1 MKPFVIRLLCL
12 LLGGLCLTASAAP
25 PNTSA
30 LHAWYKADAGLQASG
45 WIVTAWQDSGP
56 NPMGRT
62 LDRVVGSPRLWRI
75 QTASGPVAVL
85 RLDGNSALWQ
95 SATQWGGL
103 AAPRTVLALAR
114 ITNGANGAFCD
125 SSIPGSA
132 GTTRIY
138 GSAPGWRV
146 LRFDQTSS
154 RLEGFVLGAN
164 ASLKNALRCD
174 IAEVLVF
181 SRQLSVA
188 EVEEHSSYLREKWG
202 MPVDVPS
209 KEQYPESSGFP
220 GLTTELLRKHETEG
234 VHTYRMPALATTVK
248 GTLLAVFD
256 QRRRSGVELP
266 SDIDTGLLRS
276 TDNGDTW
283 EPMRSILDYDV
294 AEPDTRGNGVGSPC
308 ILVDRQTGRVF
319 VAAMWSRGDRGWNGS
334 GPGLQPDQSAQLVLT
349 HSDDDGL
356 TWSPPVSI
364 TPQVKKPE
372 WRICFQGPGSGIQ
385 LQSGTL
391 VFPAQFREAG
401 GLARSCLLLSSDH
414 GETWTASA
422 PAVPGAPPTSEAQ
435 ATELSDGAILLSMR
449 DESRSGQ
456 RVWCRFDPAT
466 GTWGASWLALP
477 DPSTRASLLR
487 CSDGSLLFCNPASPR
502 ARSTLTVRTSRD
514 DGRTWN
520 GGRLIDPRT
529 SNSSCL
535 SVLADG
541 RIAALYEGEGGLHLA
556 RFWPEDA
563 NLAAV
568 PQQRQ
573 DPNQPP
579 GWWSSRHTQKLKQT
593 KQGRP
598 DLLFLGD
605 SAIQGWEG
613 SGAKIW
619 KDYYE
624 RRNAAN
630 YGYEGDATQNV
641 LWRLNRGELEGLSPR
656 LVVLHVGASN
666 LDPGGFTP
674 AQTFLGISAVLE
686 AIQQKCP
693 SSRVLLMALFPMDF
707 RADSEV
713 RKRCEEVNALLPSL
727 ADGKR
732 VFLLNVNHVFLNSER
747 THLSNVFLDPVH
759 LTTKGYSLWAEAI
772 EPTVKMLLESA
783 P

>member
-1 MKPFVIRLLCL
+1 MRPYVIRLLCL
-12 LLGGLCLTASAAP
+12 LTGCLYLRASAAS

-45 WIVTAWQDSGP
+45 WIVTGWQDSSP
-56 NPMGRT
+56 NPAGRT
-62 LDRVVGSPRLWRI
+62 LDRVVGSPRLWRVK
-75 QTASGPVAVL
+75 TASGLVDVL
-85 RLDGNSALWQ
+85 RLDGGSALWQ

-114 ITNGANGAFCD
+114 IPNGANGAFCD
-125 SSIPGSA
+125 SSTPGSA

-146 LRFDQTSS
+146 LRFEQTSS

-164 ASLKNALRCD
+164 ASLKNALKCD
-174 IAEVLVF
+174 LAEVLVF

-188 EVEEHSSYLREKWG
+188 EVEEHSAYLREKWG
-202 MPVDVPS
+202 TPVDVPLR
-209 KEQYPESSGFP
+209 EQYPESSGFP
-220 GLTTELLRKHETEG
+220 GLTTDLLRKHETEG

-266 SDIDTGLLRS
+266 SDIDIGLLRS
-276 TDNGDTW
+276 GDNGDTW
-283 EPMRSILDYDV
+283 EPMRSILDFDA
-294 AEPDTRGNGVGSPC
+294 AEPDSRGNGVGSPS

-334 GPGLQPDQSAQLVLT
+334 GPGLQPDQTAQLVLT
-349 HSDDDGL
+349 QSDDDGE

-364 TPQVKKPE
+364 TPQVKKTE
-372 WRICFQGPGSGIQ
+372 WRICFQGPGCGIQ
-385 LQSGTL
+385 LQNGNL

-414 GETWTASA
+414 GETWIASA
-422 PAVPGAPPTSEAQ
+422 PAVPGVPATSEAQ
-435 ATELSDGAILLSMR
+435 AAELSDGSILLSMR
-449 DESRSGQ
+449 DESRAGQ
-456 RVWCRFDPAT
+456 RVWCRFDPAS
-466 GTWGASWLALP
+466 GSWGAPWLALP

-487 CSDGSLLFCNPASPR
+487 CADNSLLFCNPASPK

-514 DGRTWN
+514 DGRTWSD
-520 GGRLIDPRT
+520 GRLIDPRT
-529 SNSSCL
+529 SNASCL
-535 SVLADG
+535 SLLADG
-541 RIAALYEGEGGLHLA
+541 RIAVFYEGEGGLHLA

-568 PQQRQ
+568 PLPRQ

-579 GWWSSRHTQKLKQT
+579 GWWSYRHTQKLKQT

-605 SAIQGWEG
+605 SAIQGWESTG
-613 SGAKIW
+613 SKIW
-619 KDYYE
+619 KAWYE
-624 RRNAAN
+624 HRNAAN
-630 YGYEGDATQNV
+630 YGCEGDATQNV
-641 LWRLNRGELEGLSPR
+641 LWRLSRGELDGLSPR

-666 LDPGGFTP
+666 LDTGKFTP
-674 AQTFLGISAVLE
+674 AQTAEGIRAVLE

-693 SSRVLLMALFPMDF
+693 SSRVLLMALFPIDF

-713 RKRCEEVNALLPSL
+713 RKQCEALNALLPPL

-732 VFLLNVNHVFLNSER
+732 VFLLNVNHVFLNSEG
-747 THLSNVFLDPVH
+747 THLSNVFSDPVH

-772 EPTVKMLLESA
+772 EPTVKMLLE
-783 P
+783 PGP